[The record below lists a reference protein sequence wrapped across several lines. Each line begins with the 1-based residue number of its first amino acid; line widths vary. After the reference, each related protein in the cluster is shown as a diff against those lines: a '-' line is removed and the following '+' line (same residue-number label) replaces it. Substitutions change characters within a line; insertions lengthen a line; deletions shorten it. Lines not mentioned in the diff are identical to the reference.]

1 MNYYAQG
8 GQVMSA
14 SQIILNDQFSQE
26 DGAEEII
33 QGLSKLV
40 DTGDAVLLQKNNTVL
55 AVIKLDPGVVEVHLY
70 TLDAPLPL
78 AAAIRYFHDKLV
90 ESDIDKVYGTS
101 PRTPQIVELMRAVGV
116 KVLPSD
122 NPEYSWMAN
131 V

>member
-26 DGAEEII
+26 DGAEGIV
-33 QGLSKLV
+33 QGLSELI
-40 DTGDAVLLQKNNTVL
+40 DSGDAVLLQKNNTVL
-55 AVIKLDPGVVEVHLY
+55 AVIKLTPGVVEIHLY
-70 TLDAPLPL
+70 TVDAPLPL
-78 AAAIRYFHDKLV
+78 AAAIRYFQDKLE
-90 ESDIDKVYGTS
+90 ESDVDRVYGTS
-101 PRTPQIVELMRAVGV
+101 PRTPQIIELMRAVGV

>member
-1 MNYYAQG
+1 
-8 GQVMSA
+8 MSA

-26 DGAEEII
+26 DGAEGII